1 MNNNQVADILET
13 IGKIMEVLGENPF
26 KVRAHTNGARTIRGE
41 STPVSELV
49 ADGTLGDLPGIGPAL
64 REKITEL
71 VETGKLR
78 YFDELKKSVPAGVLE
93 MLRVPSLGPKKVHLL
108 WKDREI
114 TTLKALESACRND
127 KLSGI
132 KGFGKKTQDRILEG
146 ILFLQKHDGKFRL
159 GDAWPQ
165 AMKLLEFVRDCPETI
180 RAELAGSIRRS
191 KEVVKDVD
199 ILAASKK
206 PEKVMEYF
214 RSAEEVDSI
223 IAGGK
228 TKSSVRLRNGLQVDL
243 RVVKD
248 SEFAPA
254 LAYFT
259 GSREHNVL
267 LRGRAQKMGL
277 KINEYGIFKGARKLP
292 TTDETAFYKHLKLSH
307 VPPEM
312 REGAGEVEA
321 AETNS
326 LPELI
331 EQKDLAG
338 IFHSHTT
345 WSDGTASL
353 EEMADKARSMGL
365 KYMGLSDHSKAAFYA
380 NGLDEVRLERQHE
393 EVQALNNK
401 YKGFR
406 IYHGMECDI
415 LPDGSIDLN
424 DEWLEKL
431 DFVIGSIHSQFNMS
445 EKEMTDRVCKA
456 IAHPR
461 MTIYG
466 HATGRL
472 LLNREPFQIDLN
484 RVIAAAKEHGKII
497 EINANPNRLDLD
509 WIWARKAKEAGVM
522 LSINPDAHST
532 DGLED
537 VRYGIGTARRAWV
550 EKKHVLNT
558 RSGKA
563 LEKLLK

>member
-1 MNNNQVADILET
+1 MNNGQVADVLET
-13 IGKIMEVLGENPF
+13 VGKIMEVLGENPF
-26 KVRAHTNGARTIRGE
+26 KVRAHTNGARTIRTE

-49 ADGTLGDLPGIGPAL
+49 ADGSLGDLPGIGKAL
-64 REKITEL
+64 EEKITEL
-71 VETGKLR
+71 VETGKLA
-78 YFDELKKSVPAGVLE
+78 YLEELKKSVPPGILE
-93 MLRVPSLGPKKVHLL
+93 MLRVPSLGPKKVHTL
-108 WKDREI
+108 WKKEEI
-114 TTLKALESACRND
+114 STLKELEAACKED
-127 KLSGI
+127 KLSSL
-132 KGFGKKTQDRILEG
+132 KGFGKKTQEKILEG
-146 ILFLQKHDGKFRL
+146 ITFLKKHAGKFRL

-165 AMKLLEFVRDCPETI
+165 AMKLLQSIRDGPDVI

-199 ILAASKK
+199 LLASSKS
-206 PEKVMEYF
+206 PEKVMEHF
-214 RSAEEVDSI
+214 LAAGEIDSV
-223 IAGGK
+223 IAAGK
-228 TKSSVRLRNGLQVDL
+228 TKSSVRLRNGLQIDL
-243 RVVKD
+243 RVVQD
-248 SEFAPA
+248 SEFASA

-267 LRGRAQKMGL
+267 LRQRAQKMGM
-277 KINEYGIFKGARKLP
+277 KINEYGIFKGEKRLSTP
-292 TTDETAFYKHLKLSH
+292 DEETFYKRLKLAY

-312 REGAGEVEA
+312 REGTGEIEA
-321 AETNS
+321 AENGT
-326 LPELI
+326 LPDLI
-331 EQKDLAG
+331 EEKDLVG

-353 EEMADKARSMGL
+353 EEMAEKAKSMGL
-365 KYMGLSDHSKAAFYA
+365 KYMGLSDHSQAAFYA
-380 NGLDEVRLERQHE
+380 NGLDEVRLARQHE
-393 EVQALNNK
+393 EVQALNRK
-401 YKGFR
+401 MKGFR

-431 DFVIGSIHSQFNMS
+431 DFIIGSIHSQFNMT
-445 EKEMTDRVCKA
+445 EEEMTDRVCKA
-456 IAHPR
+456 IAHPK

-484 RVIAAAKEHGKII
+484 RVIEAAKEHNKVI

-509 WIWARKAKEAGVM
+509 SIWARKAKDVGVL

-532 DGLED
+532 NGLED
-537 VRYGIGTARRAWV
+537 IRYGIGTARRAWV
-550 EKKHVLNT
+550 EKKHVLNS

-563 LEKLLK
+563 LEKLLN